1 MVKPGVKTAAVT
13 LTVAAVLELMRRNGL
28 TDWGSEETYR
38 ASAILRDLM
47 MLLVA
52 EAVEEAFC
60 QWLDWCGEFFTKK
73 PPPGG
78 SGDGAA
84 GGAVVP

>member
-1 MVKPGVKTAAVT
+1 MVRPGIKTAAVT

-28 TDWGSEETYR
+28 TDWGSDETYR

-47 MLLVA
+47 MLFVA
-52 EAVEEAFC
+52 EAIEEAFG

-84 GGAVVP
+84 GGATVP